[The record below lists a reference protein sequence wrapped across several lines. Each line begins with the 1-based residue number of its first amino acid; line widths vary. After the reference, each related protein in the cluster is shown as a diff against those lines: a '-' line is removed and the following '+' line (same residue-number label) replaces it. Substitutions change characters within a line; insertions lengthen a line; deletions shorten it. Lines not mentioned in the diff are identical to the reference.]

1 MSGLT
6 SRRVM
11 TSQLINPTSAP
22 RPMPTPSATTT
33 GTPAST
39 IVAMTQPVNPT
50 MEPTERSI
58 PRLEITKVW
67 PTAMMRNT
75 AACRVMFIWLV
86 KVRNRSLSNVTARE
100 STISA

>member
-1 MSGLT
+1 
-6 SRRVM
+6 M
-11 TSQLINPTSAP
+11 TNPLINPTSAP
-22 RPMPTPSATTT
+22 RPIPAASAKTT

-50 MEPTERSI
+50 MEPTERAI

-75 AACRVMFIWLV
+75 AACRLVHGVWLT
-86 KVRNRSLSNVTARE
+86 SLPP
-100 STISA
+100 